1 MATLETHGVRE
12 PPRTLGGL
20 LRNVGPGV
28 VVAGSVVGA
37 GELLVTPRVG
47 AQVGFIFLWGVVFA
61 CLAKFFIQLELG
73 RQCILHNRTTIQI
86 LDRIPGPRFRNTSW
100 LVWLCIAGYL
110 SVTLTLIGILG
121 SVSGVLAVIFPGM
134 SPRAWAVVVFVV
146 LSILLW
152 RGLYKDLEK
161 MVMTLVASFSLVVVT
176 SLLLLQGTPYAI
188 TAPEIVSGF
197 GFALPADGAFVALA
211 LMGAVGTTAVE
222 LFMYPY
228 WVKEKG
234 YPEFVGPQEDTPE
247 WRARYR
253 GWMRVLTTDALVCT
267 CIALFV
273 TCVYYLLG
281 AAVLA
286 RLKVLP
292 EGVRVVEQVSLI
304 FTKSFGDWA
313 FYVFMVGALCTLFAT
328 LLVFSASSGRIGA
341 DFLRQIGVGRWDAA
355 GRAQSAVNWMRTLQI
370 AFPLLWLS
378 FILVDL
384 RTLDFVLKGA
394 NANNMFLIPLAYGV
408 LHLAMRTPTQQRM
421 SLGVECSLLFTIWA
435 ILNFTVTNLFH
446 LFTA

>member
-1 MATLETHGVRE
+1 MNNEVRSVRE
-12 PPRTLGGL
+12 PPRTLLGL

-47 AQVGFIFLWGVVFA
+47 AQVGFVFLWGVVFA

-86 LDRIPGPRFRNTSW
+86 LDRLPGPRFRNTSW

-121 SVSGVLAVIFPGM
+121 SVSGVLTVIFPSV
-134 SPRAWAVVVFVV
+134 SPRAWAVLVFIV

-152 RGLYKDLEK
+152 RGLYRDLEK
-161 MVMTLVASFSLVVVT
+161 MVMTLVASFSLIVVA
-176 SLLLLQGTPYAI
+176 SLVLLQGTPYAV
-188 TAPEIVSGF
+188 TAADIASGF
-197 GFALPADGAFVALA
+197 RFAMPADGAFVALA

-286 RLKVLP
+286 RLNVIP

-313 FYVFMVGALCTLFAT
+313 FYLFMIGAFCTLFAT

-341 DFLRQIGVGRWDAA
+341 DFLRQIGVADRTN
-355 GRAQSAVNWMRTLQI
+355 SAVSWMRVLQI
-370 AFPLLWLS
+370 AFPLLWLT
-378 FILVDL
+378 FILIDL

-394 NANNMFLIPLAYGV
+394 NANNVFLIPLAYGV

-421 SLGVECSLLFTIWA
+421 SLWVECSLLFTLWA